1 MVKTI
6 ATSITLAFLFA
17 GNAAQSAE
25 EGFDSIFDGK
35 TLKGWDGNRDFW
47 SVKDGAI
54 TGITTAENPTKGNT
68 FIVWRGGEVA
78 DFELRLQFRIQ
89 GGNSGVQYRSKEV
102 DKWVVSG
109 YQADFDGPGGWTG
122 TLYEERGRGVL
133 AKRGNKV
140 IISDSGEKKTIEKTA
155 SEEEI
160 LSVVK
165 KEDWNDYTIIARGN
179 HLVQIL
185 NGKVTVDV
193 TDEQAAKAAQKGLL
207 ALQLHAGPP
216 MTVQFRQIRIKH
228 LKTKKIAFMAGT
240 RSHGYGSQDP

>member
-17 GNAAQSAE
+17 GNAAKSAE

-78 DFELRLQFRIQ
+78 DFELRLQFRIR

-102 DKWVVSG
+102 DKWVISG

-165 KEDWNDYTIIARGN
+165 KEDWNCLLYTSPSPR
-179 HLVQIL
+179 
-185 NGKVTVDV
+185 D
-193 TDEQAAKAAQKGLL
+193 
-207 ALQLHAGPP
+207 
-216 MTVQFRQIRIKH
+216 
-228 LKTKKIAFMAGT
+228 
-240 RSHGYGSQDP
+240 